1 MNLARKQ
8 TKCSYSPTDELI
20 GQQNISEN
28 CEITDPKSVADAFNN
43 YFAKI
48 GSNLASSIPAVLQKL
63 PVSLS
68 HLLYVIL
75 CFCPQ
80 MKSNN
85 KQSNFK
91 LVRLWFLP
99 VSIPISI
106 LKILNCGL
114 TRPLQLTFNTS
125 FRTGIVAR

>member
-48 GSNLASSIPAVLQKL
+48 GSNLASSIPSATKTA
-63 PVSLS
+63 SE
-68 HLLYVIL
+68 
-75 CFCPQ
+75 
-80 MKSNN
+80 
-85 KQSNFK
+85 FK
-91 LVRLWFLP
+91 PPPICDTLFLP
-99 VSIPISI
+99 LDEI
-106 LKILNCGL
+106 
-114 TRPLQLTFNTS
+114 Q
-125 FRTGIVAR
+125 